1 MNTTTQRL
9 AIIIKDL
16 RRAALTTG
24 LALLLG
30 CLGFY
35 SISRQLLAI
44 IQSHL
49 HQKLAFFTVAEPFL
63 AHITVS
69 LAMTLFTIM
78 PMLSY
83 FLWRALAKP
92 FKLSS
97 PLVFGFVL
105 FSCLLF
111 YSGAAFCYFITL
123 PFGIDFLLDFQTEQ
137 LRPVISISE
146 FVSFVSIFVLAFG
159 LIFELPALLVLLA
172 RVGVVTPEWLRQQRP
187 YAILILVILAAVV
200 TPTTDPVSL
209 LLLALPLVPAIVL
222 TALGSRWLPETH
234 GESAP
239 AGGAASDLLRIRPL
253 RNALIASAIV
263 SSAWDL
269 YQFFIPIYG
278 RAQGLSATAIG
289 RNPDASGK
297 MFVPFI
303 LGAAFA
309 EGLGVLA
316 VVVGLLVIFANPFVG
331 A

>member
-123 PFGIDFLLDFQTEQ
+123 PFGIDFLLGFQTEQ
-137 LRPVISISE
+137 LRPVISISK

-159 LIFELPALLVLLA
+159 LLLELPIFMIFMAKIKILP
-172 RVGVVTPEWLRQQRP
+172 RSFFEKNRR
-187 YAILILVILAAVV
+187 YAALVISVIASLL
-200 TPTTDPVSL
+200 TPTPDVFNMMLMGVPLYMLYEVGII
-209 LLLALPLVPAIVL
+209 ALK
-222 TALGSRWLPETH
+222 
-234 GESAP
+234 
-239 AGGAASDLLRIRPL
+239 LLRIP
-253 RNALIASAIV
+253 
-263 SSAWDL
+263 
-269 YQFFIPIYG
+269 
-278 RAQGLSATAIG
+278 
-289 RNPDASGK
+289 
-297 MFVPFI
+297 
-303 LGAAFA
+303 
-309 EGLGVLA
+309 
-316 VVVGLLVIFANPFVG
+316 
-331 A
+331 